1 MKYLLSNNIF
11 LFAFIYYRIHRV
23 PDEVITRMSS
33 TLEAPDPFKN
43 SWEKFSFVI
52 KYNEEIKYDFG

>member
-1 MKYLLSNNIF
+1 M
-11 LFAFIYYRIHRV
+11 

-33 TLEAPDPFKN
+33 SLEPPDPFKN

-52 KYNEEIKYDFG
+52 KYNEEKKYDFGEDLFKLSRIGS